1 MEKLNRKFYRR
12 ILVTVAGML
21 AIGIPCSL
29 PAQSTAEKVLL
40 ARAQT
45 LATQGRLDMAVQTWQ
60 QVLLSNPNDTEA
72 LAGIAKADMQ
82 LGKPDEARQYLN
94 RLRSAGGNA
103 AVISQI
109 EAMPHVAPRA
119 DRLNEA
125 GRLAQNGQNAQAM
138 RIYRDIFGNEPP
150 AGNYA
155 LAYYDTEAAIPEDR
169 AHAIEGLRKLSQQ
182 FPADSRYAITL
193 GRILTYDPKTR
204 SEGIALLQRYS
215 GVPAAQNALKQAA
228 SWNAQATAAATS
240 APPEAEKKASGPV
253 GNPLEASAYKA
264 LNAGRLDE
272 AERLFQ
278 QILEKE
284 PNNQKALSGMGYV
297 YMKRQEFGQAADYL
311 QRAQAAGA
319 KGLTASVGTS
329 QFWERM
335 AAGNEAL
342 KAGNS
347 GDAVAAYRTAVSMKP
362 SDPNALEALGGA
374 LMQQGNAAEA
384 IEIFE
389 RVVRVAPNRTTAWR
403 GLFLAQSESG
413 DSQAALDTSN
423 RMPANVRTQLNRDP
437 YYLRSLAQDNLALGR
452 KAEADRVVERALA
465 LPFPNQGRDL
475 PPDQQM
481 QYAALLM
488 TAQKYE
494 PALQLYQQV
503 VGEDPENVDAWR
515 SLIAAQ
521 HQLHRDDEAIAQFG
535 KMPQSVYDHV
545 QNDSGFLA
553 LIGSIYQS
561 EHQYDRAQKYLE
573 RALSIG
579 NISRPALELQLADV
593 YAAQG
598 NTQKAYAIYKRQ
610 LDTHPD
616 SLAAWRGVLNA
627 LHQSNRDREALRQIN
642 SMPES
647 VRLRLEQDP
656 SYLQTLASIQAAIG
670 QEQAALRTFAQL
682 TQIYTNQN
690 TEIPAGVQI
699 QYGWILLKAGD
710 DRRLYPLVSSLTN
723 SPDITDEQQADL
735 NKLIVAWSIRRANAS
750 IATGDQRRGVAILE
764 AAARAVPGNADVY
777 TALAGAYLKAG
788 QPKRA
793 VAIYSSLDMSHAS
806 LPQYQGAIGAALA
819 AKDMKQ
825 AEAWLEGALDKYK
838 DDPSILR
845 MAAQFEQA
853 RGDNGKAAAY
863 YRAALAAMGSQSPLD
878 LYSPGGQGSPQN
890 GVPPTQQLMDLLA
903 PSGRTARMSEPVDPV
918 SNGKEREISWQDAS
932 AAATPTLGDFAGVR
946 QNDRPDSFSSD
957 SFNSDN
963 SGSGFRSRRTQ
974 ATLNDFASQPVNRE
988 NSYRPHEENSYQREQ
1003 AYQQR
1008 DEDQQ
1013 PRVPLTY
1020 AAATSEAPA
1029 TSTLEYVEPTSMKLP
1044 TRRVFAAQESQTG
1057 QPFNRAQNPDASE
1070 ATAAGRLQ
1078 SAVHD
1083 LDTPYQQTGSQET
1096 QDSSAPS
1103 GRTINPG
1110 SNPAVSDS
1118 FLTTDNAAPQPETH
1132 VLPPLTGPAVRVQ
1145 RQKSPAEQMQ
1155 DQLAMIEGASSG
1167 WLGSTA
1173 SGAFRSGQPGYD
1185 RLSAFS
1191 APTEGSG
1198 VIGSTARL
1206 TVITQPVLLD
1216 SGTATGTETLQQG
1229 TLPKGAI
1236 PTAQGA
1242 SGIGGDLQLRTSLFA
1257 ANVGYTPYGFLVSN
1271 VTGGL
1276 YIHPPAGHFTLT
1288 FSRDPITDTQL
1299 SYAGLRD
1306 EGSAGPSNPGNIW
1319 GGVITNAAE
1328 LQIASGDNRSG
1339 WYAQGGGQYITG
1351 VHVPNNSRFDGT
1363 AGAYW
1368 GVWGSPEY
1376 GNLTIGMNFFG
1387 MHYAHN
1393 LRYFTYG
1400 QGGYFSPDAYIV
1412 AAVPVSFNGHY
1423 GPKFHYRVVGSVG
1436 VQGFNEET
1444 SPYFPLDVAIQGAQD
1459 NPYYPAMTSV
1469 GSNYNFESEASY
1481 AIAEHW
1487 YVGGYASFNNS
1498 RDYASSK
1505 AGFFVRYLFRPQP
1518 MIEETGPTGLFPVQ
1532 GLRPFQ
1538 VP

>member
-1 MEKLNRKFYRR
+1 MEKLNRKFHRR
-12 ILVTVAGML
+12 ILLMVIGTL
-21 AIGIPCSL
+21 AIGVPCSL
-29 PAQSTAEKVLL
+29 PAQSAAEKMLL
-40 ARAQT
+40 AKAQS
-45 LATQGRLDMAVQTWQ
+45 LAAHGRLDMAVQTWQ
-60 QVLLSNPNDTEA
+60 QVLLSNPKNTEA

-82 LGKPDEARQYLN
+82 LGKQDEARQYLD
-94 RLRSAGGNA
+94 RLRAAGGNPSA
-103 AVISQI
+103 ISQI
-109 EAMPHVAPRA
+109 QAMPHVAPQA

-125 GRLAQNGQNAQAM
+125 SRLAQSGQYSQAM
-138 RIYRDIFGNEPP
+138 KIYRDVFGNEPP

-155 LAYYDTEAAIPEDR
+155 LEYYDTEAAIPADR
-169 AHAIEGLRKLSQQ
+169 AHAVEGLRKLSQQ
-182 FPADSRYAITL
+182 FPADSRYAVTL

-204 SEGIALLQRYS
+204 SEGIAMLQRYS

-228 SWNAQATAAATS
+228 AWNAQAAAAPSTPTE
-240 APPEAEKKASGPV
+240 APKRAAGPV
-253 GNPLEASAYKA
+253 GNPLEASAYRA
-264 LNAGRLDE
+264 LNAGRLDD

-278 QILEKE
+278 QVLEKE
-284 PNNQKALSGMGYV
+284 PNNPRALSGMGYV
-297 YMKRQEFGQAADYL
+297 LMKRQEFGEAADYL

-335 AAGNEAL
+335 SSGNEAL

-347 GDAVAAYRTAVSMKP
+347 SEAVEAYRTAVSMKP
-362 SDPNALEALGGA
+362 SNPDALEALGGA
-374 LMQQGNAAEA
+374 LMQQGNSAEA

-389 RVVRVAPNRTTAWR
+389 RLVRVAPARTTAWR

-413 DSQAALDTSN
+413 DSQGALDTSN
-423 RMPANVRTQLNRDP
+423 RMPANVRAQLNRDP

-452 KAEADRVVERALA
+452 KAEADKVVERALA

-475 PPDQQM
+475 PADQQM

-488 TAQKYE
+488 TAQRYE
-494 PALQLYQQV
+494 PALQLYRQV
-503 VGEDPENVDAWR
+503 VEENPGNIDAWR

-521 HQLHRDDEAIAQFG
+521 HQLNRDEEAIAEFG
-535 KMPQSVYDHV
+535 KMPQSVFDRV
-545 QNDSGFLA
+545 QNDAGFLV
-553 LIGSIYQS
+553 LIGSIYQTRH
-561 EHQYDRAQKYLE
+561 EWDRAQKYLE
-573 RALSIG
+573 RALSLGGVSSSSI
-579 NISRPALELQLADV
+579 ELQLADI

-598 NTQKAYAIYKRQ
+598 NAQKAYTIYKRE
-610 LDTHPD
+610 LDVHPD
-616 SLAAWRGVLNA
+616 SLQAWRGVLNT
-627 LHQSNRDREALRQIN
+627 LHQSNHDRDALREIAR
-642 SMPES
+642 MPEP

-656 SYLQTLASIQAAIG
+656 GYLQTLASIQAATG
-670 QEQAALRTFAQL
+670 QEQQALRTFADL
-682 TQIYTNQN
+682 TQLYASQN
-690 TEIPAGVQI
+690 KEVPTDVQI
-699 QYGWILLKAGD
+699 QYGWVLLNAGD
-710 DRRLYPLVSSLTN
+710 DRKLYSLVSSL
-723 SPDITDEQQADL
+723 SASAEMTDEQQTNL
-735 NKLIVAWSIRRANAS
+735 NQLWAAWSIRRANSA
-750 IATGDQRRGVAILE
+750 AAAGDQRRALAILE
-764 AAARAVPGNADVY
+764 TAARAFPGNANIY

-788 QPKRA
+788 QAKRA
-793 VAIYSSLDMSHAS
+793 VAIYASLDMNQAS
-806 LPQYQGAIGAALA
+806 LAQYQGAIGAALA

-825 AEAWLEGALDKYK
+825 AEAWLEAALDKYK

-863 YRAALAAMGSQSPLD
+863 YRAALAAMGPESPADLFSRPGSTGNQSN
-878 LYSPGGQGSPQN
+878 PQN

-903 PSGRTARMSEPVDPV
+903 PTGRTARMSEPADPL
-918 SNGKEREISWQDAS
+918 SNGGNREISWQDAP
-932 AAATPTLGDFAGVR
+932 ATVTPTLGDFAGVR
-946 QNDRPDSFSSD
+946 QDDRTDPFATRGGDD
-957 SFNSDN
+957 EL
-963 SGSGFRSRRTQ
+963 RSQRAQ
-974 ATLNDFASQPVNRE
+974 ATLNDFATPLPRPVMSHRASEDAQPQVALE
-988 NSYRPHEENSYQREQ
+988 Y
-1003 AYQQR
+1003 
-1008 DEDQQ
+1008 
-1013 PRVPLTY
+1013 V
-1020 AAATSEAPA
+1020 AAKSEAEPTA
-1029 TSTLEYVEPTSMKLP
+1029 SLAYVEPTAMKLP
-1044 TRRVFAAQESQTG
+1044 SRSLPAAQEGVVRQSSN
-1057 QPFNRAQNPDASE
+1057 QPPSSDAYSPDP
-1070 ATAAGRLQ
+1070 AGRLQ
-1078 SAVHD
+1078 SAVRE
-1083 LDTPYQQTGSQET
+1083 LDTPYQQPEIAQS
-1096 QDSSAPS
+1096 QDSYTPS
-1103 GRTINPG
+1103 GKAATQSGIPLEV
-1110 SNPAVSDS
+1110 PLDS
-1118 FLTTDNAAPQPETH
+1118 EAAQPESH

-1145 RQKSPAEQMQ
+1145 HQKSQREQMQ
-1155 DQLAMIEGASSG
+1155 DQLAAIEGASSG
-1167 WLGSTA
+1167 WMGSTA

-1288 FSRDPITDTQL
+1288 FSRDPITDTEL

-1306 EGSAGPSNPGNIW
+1306 QGSAGPTYAGNIW
-1319 GGVITNAAE
+1319 GGVITNAGE
-1328 LQIASGDNRSG
+1328 LQIASGDSRWG
-1339 WYAQGGGQYITG
+1339 WYLQGGGQYITG
-1351 VHVPNNSRFDGT
+1351 VHVPDNLRVDGT

-1368 GVWGSPEY
+1368 GVWSQPDY

-1444 SPYFPLDVAIQGAQD
+1444 SPYFPLDVAIQGAQG

-1469 GSNYNFESEASY
+1469 GGNYNFESEASY

-1518 MIEETGPTGLFPVQ
+1518 MLEETGPTGLFPVQ

>member
-1 MEKLNRKFYRR
+1 MEKLNRKFHRR
-12 ILVTVAGML
+12 ILLTVIGML
-21 AIGIPCSL
+21 AVGVPCSL
-29 PAQSTAEKVLL
+29 PAQSTAEKLL
-40 ARAQT
+40 LSKAQS
-45 LATQGRLDMAVQTWQ
+45 LAAHGRLDMAVQTWQ
-60 QVLLSNPNDTEA
+60 QVLLSNPNNIEA
-72 LAGIAKADMQ
+72 LTGIAKADME
-82 LGKPDEARQYLN
+82 LGKPDEARQYLD
-94 RLRSAGGNA
+94 RLRAAGGNPSA
-103 AVISQI
+103 ISQI
-109 EAMPHVAPRA
+109 QAMPHVGPQS

-125 GRLAQNGQNAQAM
+125 SRLAQSGQYAQAM
-138 RIYRDIFGNEPP
+138 KIYRDVFGNEPP

-169 AHAIEGLRKLSQQ
+169 AHAVEGLRKLSQQ

-228 SWNAQATAAATS
+228 SWNAQAAAVPS
-240 APPEAEKKASGPV
+240 APGAEAPKKATGPV
-253 GNPLEASAYKA
+253 GNPLEASAYRA

-278 QILEKE
+278 QVLDKE
-284 PNNQKALSGMGYV
+284 PNNPRALSGMGYV
-297 YMKRQEFGQAADYL
+297 FMKRQEFGEAADYL

-319 KGLTASVGTS
+319 KGLNASVGTS

-335 AAGNEAL
+335 SSGNEAL

-347 GDAVAAYRTAVSMKP
+347 SEAVEDYRGAVSMKP
-362 SDPNALEALGGA
+362 SNPDALEALGGA

-389 RVVRVAPNRTTAWR
+389 RVVRVAPMRTTAWR

-413 DSQAALDTSN
+413 DSQAALDTN
-423 RMPANVRTQLNRDP
+423 DRMPANVRGQLNRDP

-475 PPDQQM
+475 PVDQQM

-488 TAQKYE
+488 TAQRYE
-494 PALQLYQQV
+494 PALQLYRQV
-503 VGEDPENVDAWR
+503 VEEDPGNIDAWR

-521 HQLHRDDEAIAQFG
+521 HQLHRDEEAIAEFG
-535 KMPQSVYDHV
+535 KMPQSVFDHV
-545 QNDSGFLA
+545 QNDAGFLV
-553 LIGSIYQS
+553 LIGSIYQTRH
-561 EHQYDRAQKYLE
+561 EWERAQKYLE
-573 RALSIG
+573 KALAIG
-579 NISRPALELQLADV
+579 NVSNSSIELQLADV
-593 YAAQG
+593 YAAEG
-598 NTQKAYAIYKRQ
+598 NAQKAYTIYKRE
-610 LDTHPD
+610 LDDHPD
-616 SLAAWRGVLNA
+616 SLQAWRGVLNT
-627 LHQSNRDREALRQIN
+627 LHQSNHDRDALREIAR
-642 SMPES
+642 MPEA
-647 VRLRLEQDP
+647 VRLRLAEDP
-656 SYLQTLASIQAAIG
+656 AYLQTLASIQAATG
-670 QEQAALRTFAQL
+670 QEQQALRTFANLIQL
-682 TQIYTNQN
+682 YAGQN
-690 TEIPAGVQI
+690 TEVPADVQI
-699 QYGWILLKAGD
+699 QYGWVLLNAGD
-710 DRRLYPLVSSLTN
+710 DRKLYSLVSSLST
-723 SPDITDEQQADL
+723 SAEMTDEQQTNL
-735 NKLIVAWSIRRANAS
+735 NQLWAAWSIRRATSA
-750 IATGDQRRGVAILE
+750 AAAGDQRRALAILE
-764 AAARAVPGNADVY
+764 TAARAFPGNANIY

-788 QPKRA
+788 QAKRA
-793 VAIYSSLDMSHAS
+793 VAIYTSLDMSQAS
-806 LPQYQGAIGAALA
+806 LAQYQGAIGAALA

-825 AEAWLEGALDKYK
+825 AEAWLEDALDKYK

-853 RGDNGKAAAY
+853 RGDNSKAAAY
-863 YRAALAAMGSQSPLD
+863 YRAALAAMGPESPVD
-878 LYSPGGQGSPQN
+878 MFGRPGSTGNQGNRPN
-890 GVPPTQQLMDLLA
+890 GVPPTRQLMDLLA
-903 PSGRTARMSEPVDPV
+903 PTGRTARMSEPVDPL
-918 SNGKEREISWQDAS
+918 SNGGEREISWQDAPV
-932 AAATPTLGDFAGVR
+932 AATPTLGDFAGVR
-946 QNDRPDSFSSD
+946 QDDRADPFTARGG
-957 SFNSDN
+957 DN
-963 SGSGFRSRRTQ
+963 EFRRPQVT
-974 ATLNDFASQPVNRE
+974 ATLNDFATPPPRRESLRRSSEEDVQPQV
-988 NSYRPHEENSYQREQ
+988 SL
-1003 AYQQR
+1003 AY
-1008 DEDQQ
+1008 
-1013 PRVPLTY
+1013 V
-1020 AAATSEAPA
+1020 AAKSEAEPTA
-1029 TSTLEYVEPTSMKLP
+1029 SLAYVESTTMRLP
-1044 TRRVFAAQESQTG
+1044 SRSLPAAQEGAVHQSS
-1057 QPFNRAQNPDASE
+1057 NRTQSSDAYSPDP
-1070 ATAAGRLQ
+1070 AGRLQ
-1078 SAVHD
+1078 SAVRE
-1083 LDTPYQQTGSQET
+1083 LDTPYQQAEITQS
-1096 QDSSAPS
+1096 QDSYPPS
-1103 GRTINPG
+1103 GKT
-1110 SNPAVSDS
+1110 
-1118 FLTTDNAAPQPETH
+1118 AAPTGIPLEAPLDSEAAQPEAH

-1145 RQKSPAEQMQ
+1145 HQKSQREQMQ
-1155 DQLAMIEGASSG
+1155 DQLAAIEGASSG
-1167 WLGSTA
+1167 WMGSTA

-1276 YIHPPAGHFTLT
+1276 YIHPPSGHFTLT

-1306 EGSAGPSNPGNIW
+1306 EGSAGPSYAGNIW
-1319 GGVITNAAE
+1319 GGVVTNAGE
-1328 LQIASGDNRSG
+1328 LQIASGDSRWG
-1339 WYAQGGGQYITG
+1339 WYLQGGGQYITG
-1351 VHVPNNSRFDGT
+1351 VHVPNNLRVDGT

-1368 GVWGSPEY
+1368 GVWSQPDY

-1444 SPYFPLDVAIQGAQD
+1444 SPYFPLDVAIQGAQG

-1469 GSNYNFESEASY
+1469 GGNYNFESEASY
-1481 AIAEHW
+1481 AIADHW

>member
-1 MEKLNRKFYRR
+1 MEKLNRKFHRR
-12 ILVTVAGML
+12 ILLMVIGML
-21 AIGIPCSL
+21 AIGVPCSL
-29 PAQSTAEKVLL
+29 PAQSAAEKMLL
-40 ARAQT
+40 AKAQT
-45 LATQGRLDMAVQTWQ
+45 LAAHGRLDMAVQTWQ
-60 QVLLSNPNDTEA
+60 QVLLSNPKNTEA
-72 LAGIAKADMQ
+72 LTGIAKADME
-82 LGKPDEARQYLN
+82 LGKPDEARQYLD
-94 RLRSAGGNA
+94 RLRAAGGNPSA
-103 AVISQI
+103 ISQI
-109 EAMPHVAPRA
+109 QAMPHMAPQS

-125 GRLAQNGQNAQAM
+125 SRLAQSGQYAQAM
-138 RIYRDIFGNEPP
+138 KIYRDVFGNEPP

-169 AHAIEGLRKLSQQ
+169 AHAVEGLRKLSQQ

-228 SWNAQATAAATS
+228 SWNAQAVATPS
-240 APPEAEKKASGPV
+240 APAEAPKKPTGPV
-253 GNPLEASAYKA
+253 GNSLEASAYRA

-278 QILEKE
+278 EVLEKE
-284 PNNQKALSGMGYV
+284 PNNPRALSGMGYV
-297 YMKRQEFGQAADYL
+297 LMKRQEFGEAADYL
-311 QRAQAAGA
+311 QRAQAAGG
-319 KGLTASVGTS
+319 KGLNASVGTS
-329 QFWERM
+329 QFWDRM
-335 AAGNEAL
+335 SSGNEAL

-347 GDAVAAYRTAVSMKP
+347 NEAVEDYRAAVSIKP
-362 SDPNALEALGGA
+362 SNPDTLEALGGA
-374 LMQQGNAAEA
+374 LMQQGNSAEA

-389 RVVRVAPNRTTAWR
+389 RVVRVAPARTTAWR

-475 PPDQQM
+475 PADQQM

-488 TAQKYE
+488 TAQRYE
-494 PALQLYQQV
+494 PALQLYRQV
-503 VGEDPENVDAWR
+503 VEENPGNVDAWR

-521 HQLHRDDEAIAQFG
+521 HQLHRDDEAIAEFG
-535 KMPQSVYDHV
+535 KMPQIVFDHV
-545 QNDSGFLA
+545 QNDTGFLV
-553 LIGSIYQS
+553 LIGSIYQTRH
-561 EHQYDRAQKYLE
+561 EWDRAQKYLE
-573 RALSIG
+573 RALSLGGVSSSSI
-579 NISRPALELQLADV
+579 ELQLADI

-598 NTQKAYAIYKRQ
+598 NVQKAYTIYKRE
-610 LDTHPD
+610 LDVHPD
-616 SLAAWRGVLNA
+616 SLQAWRGVLNT
-627 LHQSNRDREALRQIN
+627 LHQSNHDRDALREIAR
-642 SMPES
+642 MPEP
-647 VRLRLEQDP
+647 VRLRLADDP
-656 SYLQTLASIQAAIG
+656 SYLQTLASIQAATG
-670 QEQAALRTFAQL
+670 QEQQALRTFANLIQL
-682 TQIYTNQN
+682 YASQN
-690 TEIPAGVQI
+690 TEVPTDVQI
-699 QYGWILLKAGD
+699 QYGWVLLNTGD
-710 DRRLYPLVSSLTN
+710 DRKLYTLVSSLST
-723 SPDITDEQQADL
+723 SAEMTDEQQANL
-735 NKLIVAWSIRRANAS
+735 NQLWVAWSIRRANSA
-750 IATGDQRRGVAILE
+750 AAAGDQRRALAILE
-764 AAARAVPGNADVY
+764 TAARAFSGNANVY

-788 QPKRA
+788 QAKRA
-793 VAIYSSLDMSHAS
+793 VAIYASLDMSQAS
-806 LPQYQGAIGAALA
+806 LAQYQGAIGAALA

-825 AEAWLEGALDKYK
+825 AEAWLEDALDKYK

-863 YRAALAAMGSQSPLD
+863 YRAALAAMGPESPAD
-878 LYSPGGQGSPQN
+878 LFSRPGSTGNQGNPQN

-903 PSGRTARMSEPVDPV
+903 PTGRTARMSEPVDPL
-918 SNGKEREISWQDAS
+918 SNGGNHEISWQDAP
-932 AAATPTLGDFAGVR
+932 ATATPTLGDFAGVR
-946 QNDRPDSFSSD
+946 QDDRTDLFATRGG
-957 SFNSDN
+957 DN
-963 SGSGFRSRRTQ
+963 ELRSRRAQ
-974 ATLNDFASQPVNRE
+974 ATLNDFATPLPLPVISHR
-988 NSYRPHEENSYQREQ
+988 
-1003 AYQQR
+1003 
-1008 DEDQQ
+1008 
-1013 PRVPLTY
+1013 
-1020 AAATSEAPA
+1020 TSEDLQPQVALAYIAAKSEIEPTA
-1029 TSTLEYVEPTSMKLP
+1029 SLPYVEPTAMKMPPRSLP
-1044 TRRVFAAQESQTG
+1044 AAQEGAARQASSRTQSSDSYG
-1057 QPFNRAQNPDASE
+1057 PDPAS
-1070 ATAAGRLQ
+1070 RLQ
-1078 SAVHD
+1078 TAVRQ
-1083 LDTPYQQTGSQET
+1083 LDTPYQRTDGLHSEIAQSQDSYTPSGKTAAPTGSPLEAPLDSET
-1096 QDSSAPS
+1096 A
-1103 GRTINPG
+1103 
-1110 SNPAVSDS
+1110 
-1118 FLTTDNAAPQPETH
+1118 QPETH
-1132 VLPPLTGPAVRVQ
+1132 VLPPLIGPAVRVQ
-1145 RQKSPAEQMQ
+1145 QQKSQREQMQ
-1155 DQLAMIEGASSG
+1155 DQLAAIEGASSG

-1271 VTGGL
+1271 VTGGF

-1306 EGSAGPSNPGNIW
+1306 EGSAGPSYAGNIW
-1319 GGVITNAAE
+1319 GGVVTNAGE
-1328 LQIASGDNRSG
+1328 LQIASGDSRWG
-1339 WYAQGGGQYITG
+1339 WYLQGGGQYITG
-1351 VHVPNNSRFDGT
+1351 VHVPTNSRFDGT

-1368 GVWGSPEY
+1368 GVWSRPDY

-1423 GPKFHYRVVGSVG
+1423 GPKFHYRVVGSIG

-1444 SPYFPLDVAIQGAQD
+1444 SPYFPLDVAIQGAQG

-1469 GSNYNFESEASY
+1469 GGNYNFESEASY

-1518 MIEETGPTGLFPVQ
+1518 MLEETGPTGLFPVQ

>member
-1 MEKLNRKFYRR
+1 MEKLNRKFHRR
-12 ILVTVAGML
+12 ILLMVISTL
-21 AIGIPCSL
+21 AIGVPCSL
-29 PAQSTAEKVLL
+29 PAQSTAEKMLL
-40 ARAQT
+40 AKAQS
-45 LATQGRLDMAVQTWQ
+45 LAAHGRLDMAVQTWQ
-60 QVLLSNPNDTEA
+60 QVLLSNPKNTEA

-82 LGKPDEARQYLN
+82 LGKQDEARQYLD
-94 RLRSAGGNA
+94 RLRAAGGNTA
-103 AVISQI
+103 AISQI
-109 EAMPHVAPRA
+109 EGMPHVAPQS

-125 GRLAQNGQNAQAM
+125 SRLAQNGQYAQAM
-138 RIYRDIFGNEPP
+138 RIYRDVFGSEPP

-155 LAYYDTEAAIPEDR
+155 LAYYDTEAAIPGDR
-169 AHAIEGLRKLSQQ
+169 AHAVEGLRKLSQQ

-228 SWNAQATAAATS
+228 SWNAQAAATPSSPS
-240 APPEAEKKASGPV
+240 APAEAPKKATGPV
-253 GNPLEASAYKA
+253 GNPLEASAYRA

-278 QILEKE
+278 QVLEKE
-284 PNNQKALSGMGYV
+284 PNNPRALSGMGYV
-297 YMKRQEFGQAADYL
+297 FMKRQEFGEAADYL
-311 QRAQAAGA
+311 QRAQAAGG

-335 AAGNEAL
+335 SSGNEAL

-347 GDAVAAYRTAVSMKP
+347 SEAVEDYRAAVSMKP
-362 SDPNALEALGGA
+362 SNPDALEALGGV

-389 RVVRVAPNRTTAWR
+389 RVVRVAPSRTTAWR

-423 RMPANVRTQLNRDP
+423 RMPANVRAQLNRDP

-475 PPDQQM
+475 PGDQQM

-488 TAQKYE
+488 TAQRYE
-494 PALQLYQQV
+494 PALQLYRQV
-503 VGEDPENVDAWR
+503 VEEDPQNIDAWR

-521 HQLHRDDEAIAQFG
+521 HQLHRDEDAIAEFG

-545 QNDSGFLA
+545 QNDAGFLV
-553 LIGSIYQS
+553 LIGSIYQTRR
-561 EHQYDRAQKYLE
+561 EWDRAQKYLE
-573 RALSIG
+573 RALSLG
-579 NISRPALELQLADV
+579 NVSNSSIELQLADI

-598 NTQKAYAIYKRQ
+598 NAQKAYTIYKRE
-610 LDTHPD
+610 LDVHPD
-616 SLAAWRGVLNA
+616 SLQAWRGVLNT
-627 LHQSNRDREALRQIN
+627 LHQSNHDRDALREIAR
-642 SMPES
+642 MPEP
-647 VRLRLEQDP
+647 VRLRLAQDP
-656 SYLQTLASIQAAIG
+656 AYLQTLASIQAASG
-670 QEQAALRTFAQL
+670 QEQAALRTFADLVQL
-682 TQIYTNQN
+682 YASEN
-690 TEIPAGVQI
+690 TEVPTDVQI
-699 QYGWILLKAGD
+699 QYGWVLLNAGD
-710 DRRLYPLVSSLTN
+710 DRKLYSLVSSLST
-723 SPDITDEQQADL
+723 SAEMTDEQQTNL
-735 NKLIVAWSIRRANAS
+735 NQLWAAWSIRRANSAAAS
-750 IATGDQRRGVAILE
+750 GDQRRALAILE
-764 AAARAVPGNADVY
+764 TAARAFPGNTNIY
-777 TALAGAYLKAG
+777 TALAGGYLKAG
-788 QPKRA
+788 QAKRA
-793 VAIYSSLDMSHAS
+793 VAIYASLDMSQAS
-806 LPQYQGAIGAALA
+806 LAQYQGAIGAALA

-825 AEAWLEGALDKYK
+825 AEAWLEAALDRYK
-838 DDPSILR
+838 DDASILR

-863 YRAALAAMGSQSPLD
+863 YLAALAALGPQSPAD
-878 LYSPGGQGSPQN
+878 MFSRPGSTGNQGTPLN

-903 PSGRTARMSEPVDPV
+903 PTGRTTRMSEPVDPLA
-918 SNGKEREISWQDAS
+918 NGREREISWQDAPV
-932 AAATPTLGDFAGVR
+932 AATPTLGDFAGVR
-946 QNDRPDSFSSD
+946 QDDRADDPFTTRG
-957 SFNSDN
+957 SDN
-963 SGSGFRSRRTQ
+963 ELRRPQVT
-974 ATLNDFASQPVNRE
+974 ATLNDFATPPPRRESLRRSSEEDMQPQV
-988 NSYRPHEENSYQREQ
+988 SL
-1003 AYQQR
+1003 AY
-1008 DEDQQ
+1008 
-1013 PRVPLTY
+1013 V
-1020 AAATSEAPA
+1020 AAKSEAEPTA
-1029 TSTLEYVEPTSMKLP
+1029 SLAYVEPTAMKLP
-1044 TRRVFAAQESQTG
+1044 SRSLPAAQEGAARRSSSRTQTSD
-1057 QPFNRAQNPDASE
+1057 AYSPDP
-1070 ATAAGRLQ
+1070 AGRLQ
-1078 SAVHD
+1078 SAVRE
-1083 LDTPYQQTGSQET
+1083 LDTLYQQPEIAQS
-1096 QDSSAPS
+1096 QDSYPPS
-1103 GRTINPG
+1103 GKAATQPG
-1110 SNPAVSDS
+1110 IPLEAPLDS
-1118 FLTTDNAAPQPETH
+1118 ETAQPETH

-1145 RQKSPAEQMQ
+1145 RQKSQAEQMQ
-1155 DQLAMIEGASSG
+1155 DQLAAIEGASSG

-1185 RLSAFS
+1185 QLSAFS

-1229 TLPKGAI
+1229 TLPKGAV

-1257 ANVGYTPYGFLVSN
+1257 ASAGYTPYGFLVSN

-1288 FSRDPITDTQL
+1288 FARDPITDTQL

-1306 EGSAGPSNPGNIW
+1306 QGSAGPSNPGNIW
-1319 GGVITNAAE
+1319 GGVIANAGE
-1328 LQIASGDNRSG
+1328 LQIASGDSRWG
-1339 WYAQGGGQYITG
+1339 WYMQGGGQYITG
-1351 VHVPNNSRFDGT
+1351 VHVPNNWRVDGT

-1368 GVWGSPEY
+1368 GVWSQPDY

-1400 QGGYFSPDAYIV
+1400 QGGYFSPNAYIV

-1444 SPYFPLDVAIQGAQD
+1444 SPYFPLDVAIQGAQG

-1469 GSNYNFESEASY
+1469 GGNYNFESEASY

-1518 MIEETGPTGLFPVQ
+1518 MLEETGPTGLFPVQ